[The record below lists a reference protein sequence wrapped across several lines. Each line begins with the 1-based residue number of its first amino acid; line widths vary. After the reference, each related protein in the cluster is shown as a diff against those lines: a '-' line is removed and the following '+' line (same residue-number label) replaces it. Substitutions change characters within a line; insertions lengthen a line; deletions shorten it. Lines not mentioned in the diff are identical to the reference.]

1 MNCEG
6 VRQIIKKSLSTTTV
20 AERNAACLHMRTC
33 KECRSMVFKK
43 VSEIPREQVL
53 RNTAAAM
60 AAWKKDA
67 ADPEW
72 K

>member
-20 AERNAACLHMRTC
+20 AERNAACVHMRTC
-33 KECRSMVFKK
+33 KECQSMVFKI
-43 VSEIPREQVL
+43 VNDIPREQIF
-53 RNTAAAM
+53 RNAVRAM
-60 AAWKKDA
+60 AAWNKDV

>member
-6 VRQIIKKSLSTTTV
+6 VRQMIAKSMSTTTV
-20 AERNAACLHMRTC
+20 AERNAACVHMRTC
-33 KECRSMVFKK
+33 KECQSMVLKK
-43 VSEIPREQVL
+43 VNDIPREQIL
-53 RNTAAAM
+53 RNTVAAV
-60 AAWKKDA
+60 AAWKKDV

>member
-6 VRQIIKKSLSTTTV
+6 VRAMIGKGFSATTV
-20 AERNAACLHMRTC
+20 AERNAACVH
-33 KECRSMVFKK
+33 CRGCRWCQSMVLD
-43 VSEIPREQVL
+43 EISKASPPSIGEVL
-53 RNTAAAM
+53 EAAALL
-60 AAWKKDA
+60 AKDR